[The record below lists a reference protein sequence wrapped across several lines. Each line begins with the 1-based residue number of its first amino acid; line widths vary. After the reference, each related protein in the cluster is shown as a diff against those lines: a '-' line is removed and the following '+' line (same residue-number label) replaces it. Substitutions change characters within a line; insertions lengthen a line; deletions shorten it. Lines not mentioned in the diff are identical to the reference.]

1 MRYLI
6 IRVKVHTPLT
16 PMSDMISKVVSCL
29 TMASLHFKE
38 NEKSI
43 CRSEHL
49 YRVLRVCMLTWC
61 CTTATAKVFV

>member
-29 TMASLHFKE
+29 TMASLPCFHMFLC
-38 NEKSI
+38 S
-43 CRSEHL
+43 
-49 YRVLRVCMLTWC
+49 VLLI
-61 CTTATAKVFV
+61 AQAL